1 MTKQKVLENVA
12 ELKSLQS
19 TRLSKYTRNYR
30 LYESTR
36 GITLDNL
43 RNNNNVGY
51 YKDSASYD
59 TSPDISLN
67 IIKSCTDTLT
77 SDMANVKARPYFS
90 TVNGSW
96 KDIQITKEAQRF
108 FDQYFEYDNIAK
120 LVVDAFRD
128 ACIFDTGVIFVN
140 PFLNKIEK
148 LLPWQVF
155 CRPAE
160 VTYNNVTRVY
170 IEHKDYPTTLI
181 PGYKGKQQY
190 TTYGYYFDTKQH
202 IKATLI
208 ADTNEVTISEYTA
221 NMVPTLLLH
230 YNTPITGTGCSSIA
244 DILAPIQVAIN
255 FLLNRYKDASQKNP
269 AQTFFVPQGSNIE
282 AYKLNNE
289 IGNIIAYAT
298 TSNMTSSPVTVATP
312 PFIDGQYL
320 DGVLK
325 LKDLA
330 YEMVG
335 VSQTNANGAKPTNVT
350 SGTMLQTL
358 ENVHS
363 DRFQVQTDMVIRTYK
378 DICRV
383 FINVIED
390 DTIINEEF
398 QSLYSWNDIRSLE
411 DKMKIQFSSSDNA
424 SKDPSYKIQM
434 VQMLA
439 STGLV
444 GKDILLQQ
452 LELPD
457 QDLMFNHA
465 SNIWNA
471 VQKIITD
478 CLEKNSYEVPCFVPY
493 TVALKEIL
501 NTCLILYTSN
511 QDNTK
516 DIEKLMT
523 LWKIIYERN
532 KTVTNLIMAQ
542 QPQVPQQQM
551 QAPAQVSSPQS

>member
-1 MTKQKVLENVA
+1 MTKTKVLENVA

-43 RNNNNVGY
+43 RNNNNAGY

-77 SDMANVKARPYFS
+77 SDMANIKARPYFS

-108 FDQYFEYDNIAK
+108 FDQYFEYGNIGK
-120 LVVDAFRD
+120 IVTDAFRD

-160 VTYNNVTRVY
+160 ATYNNITRIY

-190 TTYGYYFDTKQH
+190 TTYGYYFDTINH
-202 IKATLI
+202 VKATLI
-208 ADTNEVTISEYTA
+208 ADTDQVTISDYTA
-221 NMVPTLLLH
+221 EMVPVLLLH

-282 AYKLNNE
+282 AFKLNNE

-298 TSNMTSSPVTVATP
+298 TSNMTSSPVTVSTP

-335 VSQTNANGAKPTNVT
+335 ISQTSATGTKQKGIT
-350 SGTMLQTL
+350 SGVMLQTM
-358 ENVHS
+358 ENVEN
-363 DRFQVQTDMVIRTYK
+363 DRFQTQTDMVIRAYK
-378 DICRV
+378 DICRI
-383 FINVIED
+383 FMSVID
-390 DTIINEEF
+390 PKYDILSA
-398 QSLYSWNDIRSLE
+398 SLYTSMFKWQDVVTLR
-411 DKMKIQFSSSDNA
+411 DKMKLQFSTSDIS
-424 SKDPSYKIQM
+424 SKDPSVKIQM
-434 VQMLA
+434 IQMLMN
-439 STGLV
+439 TGLV
-444 GKDILLQQ
+444 SREMLMQTMD
-452 LELPD
+452 LPD
-457 QDLMFNHA
+457 LDLSLNHEN
-465 SNIWNA
+465 SCWNA
-471 VQKIITD
+471 VQKCINLCIESDVYDVPSFIPYPALISEIVNTMMLLYANNYD
-478 CLEKNSYEVPCFVPY
+478 LNKESIRKLAKLFEVVYRKQERINQFFATLPQ
-493 TVALKEIL
+493 ANNL
-501 NTCLILYTSN
+501 NN
-511 QDNTK
+511 GGA
-516 DIEKLMT
+516 
-523 LWKIIYERN
+523 
-532 KTVTNLIMAQ
+532 VQ
-542 QPQVPQQQM
+542 Q
-551 QAPAQVSSPQS
+551 